1 MIRGCERGPNKG
13 LVGCGIRVKMEVGY
27 RITEILLAGY
37 GIEILWQEQDQLI
50 LTDKLQDSFKIEGG
64 ILDERRGKL

>member
-1 MIRGCERGPNKG
+1 
-13 LVGCGIRVKMEVGY
+13 MEVGY

-37 GIEILWQEQDQLI
+37 GIEILWQERDQLI
-50 LTDKLQDSFKIEGG
+50 LTDKLQDSFKIEGE